1 MFYISEA
8 SIAEIPLIQEIADST
23 WWPTYSPLLSEEQIR
38 YMLSTIYAAE
48 TIEREIRSGS
58 QKFLLLKDENGPQ
71 GFASYGARP
80 EDPGVCKLHKLYV
93 RPTVQS
99 KGYGRALI
107 DEVKKRLLE
116 EDVHTLDLNV
126 NRYNPARDF
135 YQKAGFTIIREEDI
149 PIGPYWMNDFVMRTE
164 F

>member
-8 SIAEIPLIQEIADST
+8 TVEEIPVIREIADST
-23 WWPTYSPLLSEEQIR
+23 WWPTYSSYLSEDQIR
-38 YMLSTIYAAE
+38 YMLKTIYAAE
-48 TIEREIRSGS
+48 TMEGEIRSGS
-58 QKFLLLKDENGPQ
+58 QKFLLLRDENGPQ
-71 GFASYGARP
+71 GFASYAVRP
-80 EDPGVCKLHKLYV
+80 EDLRVGKLHKLYV
-93 RPTVQS
+93 RPAVQS

-116 EDVHTLDLNV
+116 EKVHTLDLNV

-135 YQKAGFTIIREEDI
+135 YEKAGFTIIREEDI
-149 PIGPYWMNDFVMRTE
+149 PIGPYWMNDFVMRIE